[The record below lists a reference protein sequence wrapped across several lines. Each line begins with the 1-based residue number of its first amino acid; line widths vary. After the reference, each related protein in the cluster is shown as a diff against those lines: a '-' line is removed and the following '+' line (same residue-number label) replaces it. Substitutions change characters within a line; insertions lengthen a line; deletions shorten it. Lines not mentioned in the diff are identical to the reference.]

1 MGIIER
7 VAAIIGFIHALIRA
21 GVDACGNAC
30 DGVGEI
36 LVGQA
41 AESTILVED
50 TVALLAKVSL
60 QVIDLV
66 VPTADLV
73 GEGRENPPMAIL
85 ASLRAVDEET
95 RRAAHRVFGQQL
107 PPIANI
113 IGITRLRRLTTF
125 GLEI

>member
-1 MGIIER
+1 M
-7 VAAIIGFIHALIRA
+7 
-21 GVDACGNAC
+21 
-30 DGVGEI
+30 
-36 LVGQA
+36 GQA
-41 AESTILVED
+41 TESTILVED

-66 VPTADLV
+66 VATADLV

-107 PPIANI
+107 PPVANI
-113 IGITRLRRLTTF
+113 VGLTRLRRLTTF
-125 GLEI
+125 GLEV